1 MIIKYFIIFLSV
13 LLTACVS
20 KVEPEPFI
28 IKNQKFASATG
39 DEGDKLFSFL
49 VSIKPTSS
57 EFIKFDKD
65 MTRSQY
71 KKMMSRDVFDD
82 SPELKMQLE
91 DEAVL
96 LLEKEL
102 KVQKYC
108 QAQHTIE
115 EVLWREYSVRL
126 SGRCVK

>member
-1 MIIKYFIIFLSV
+1 
-13 LLTACVS
+13 
-20 KVEPEPFI
+20 
-28 IKNQKFASATG
+28 
-39 DEGDKLFSFL
+39 
-49 VSIKPTSS
+49 
-57 EFIKFDKD
+57 

-102 KVQKYC
+102 KTQKYC
-108 QAQHTIE
+108 SSKHTIE